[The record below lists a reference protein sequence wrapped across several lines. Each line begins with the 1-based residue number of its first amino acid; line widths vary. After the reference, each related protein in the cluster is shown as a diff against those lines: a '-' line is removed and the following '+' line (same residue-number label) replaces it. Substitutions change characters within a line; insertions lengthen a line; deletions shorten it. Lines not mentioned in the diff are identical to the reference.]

1 MLRLSEDWARV
12 SRVGGRADAGHGWS
26 ARELSVARLG
36 CARGAGCRGSAGQ
49 AGAQVPDVGV
59 GVGCGCGAG
68 AACGARGVRW
78 AKEEKRKREEEEVG
92 QSRGS

>member
-1 MLRLSEDWARV
+1 MG
-12 SRVGGRADAGHGWS
+12 GGRAGAGHGWS

-59 GVGCGCGAG
+59 GVGVGCGCGAG

-78 AKEEKRKREEEEVG
+78 AKEEKRKRE
-92 QSRGS
+92 RRRR